1 MMTAKNQNLMIFFK
15 IKIFITPLKRTERK
29 KKDKMRTQRW
39 LSWAVGEAVNVGLMC
54 GSHQGLCI
62 LLGLFCLAGG
72 LRALFIQ
79 CLYLVYVF
87 RFNLHVVCM
96 WGV

>member
-1 MMTAKNQNLMIFFK
+1 
-15 IKIFITPLKRTERK
+15 
-29 KKDKMRTQRW
+29 MRTQRW

-72 LRALFIQ
+72 LCALFVQ
-79 CLYLVYVF
+79 CLYLV
-87 RFNLHVVCM
+87 
-96 WGV
+96 